1 MPLFWCLLAAV
12 YLIILHQQACVSN
25 PHSAKVKQPWVAPCC
40 AGPYWGNLSL
50 LLVIY
55 MVTCWYWGSLSENP
69 CRAVWELCLCSVTAE
84 MCTLWPWDYLSSSP
98 SSACIYQILCGK
110 KAWFSFF
117 WNSWRALTWLHASLF
132 WMLVKITEKVKLGVW
147 YICHIGNNIYKSRT
161 KTEAAWQIKWE
172 CTLVQDGVGTLNQLL
187 QIGING
193 LARFQAK
200 QGFRSHKGDSFYRL
214 NYCENLYQHIA
225 WSCVSH

>member
-1 MPLFWCLLAAV
+1 
-12 YLIILHQQACVSN
+12 
-25 PHSAKVKQPWVAPCC
+25 
-40 AGPYWGNLSL
+40 
-50 LLVIY
+50 

-98 SSACIYQILCGK
+98 SSACIYQILCGV

-187 QIGING
+187 QSGING

-225 WSCVSH
+225 WSCVSEWRTMSLLYSTGRGSALKLPQHSLYVLSSWEFPRVQLQKIANIL